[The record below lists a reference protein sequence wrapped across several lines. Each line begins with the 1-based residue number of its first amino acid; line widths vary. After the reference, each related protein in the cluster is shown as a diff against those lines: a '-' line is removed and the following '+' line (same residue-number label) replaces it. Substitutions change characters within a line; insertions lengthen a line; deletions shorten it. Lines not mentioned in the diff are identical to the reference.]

1 MSSQTKL
8 PKILTLM
15 TLVLILVAAALMFS
29 PFKSDIQDWLTLEAN
44 AHINELMARPN
55 NYLMSEPEP
64 IAGKSASASQKAAN
78 PLTNENST
86 LDLWFDRSQTQALI
100 VQRQGK
106 VVYERYQ
113 ADAKR
118 GLNVNGMSM
127 AKTIIAILVGV
138 AIDDGLI
145 NSETDLISLYL
156 PELRI
161 EQYARVEIRD
171 LLRHT
176 SGIQSTHR
184 DIRATLNSKFLD
196 LANRELSFSGDR
208 AFRYDNIN
216 YHLLTLILQRLYQK
230 PINELIEEKVW
241 RPLELEGASI
251 VTSAGYCCLFATA
264 QSWLAIGNLYL
275 NPTNTVVSKSWLTK
289 MVKDVSVPKSFYVQ
303 ATGKSVGNSYGY
315 HIYGGL
321 NHLPEIFWIEGM
333 GLQVIM
339 INPKTQTIAVRLGG
353 IPTGLNLKSNR
364 GDVSTI
370 APLLNALSSN
380 TLQESISS
388 DKK

>member
-1 MSSQTKL
+1 MSSQTTL
-8 PKILTLM
+8 PKIL
-15 TLVLILVAAALMFS
+15 TLVLILVAATLMFS

-44 AHINELMARPN
+44 AHINELMAHPN

-64 IAGKSASASQKAAN
+64 IAGKSATASQTAAN
-78 PLTNENST
+78 PLTDENST

-113 ADAKR
+113 ADAER

-156 PELRI
+156 PELMI
-161 EQYARVEIRD
+161 EQDARVEIRD

-176 SGIQSTHR
+176 SGIQSTNR
-184 DIRATLNSKFLD
+184 DIRATLNNKLLD

-208 AFRYDNIN
+208 GFRYDNIN

-230 PINELIEEKVW
+230 PINELIGEKVW
-241 RPLELEGASI
+241 LPLELEGASI

-275 NPTNTVVSKSWLTK
+275 NPTNTLVSKSWLTK
-289 MVKDVSVPKSFYVQ
+289 MVKDVLVPKSFYVQ
-303 ATGKSVGNSYGY
+303 STGKSVCNSYGY

-321 NHLPEIFWIEGM
+321 EDLPGVFWIEGM

-339 INPKTQTIAVRLGG
+339 INPTTQTIVVRLGG
-353 IPTGLNLKSNR
+353 IPTGLNRNSNR
-364 GDVSTI
+364 GDPSI
-370 APLLNALSSN
+370 IGPLLDTLSAS
-380 TLQESISS
+380 TL
-388 DKK
+388 